1 MPISFKSKSLVPSR
15 NYLLFALLML
25 LSATLLLVWVG
36 QTRIDDFHAY
46 HLSTARDAAASVAV
60 EVSQFV
66 AEKKRLV
73 DLFGREKLDLI
84 QRFVKEPQNE
94 QLYSELQNNIASY
107 FPNYFAFTV
116 ADANGTP
123 YFADFDGFVGE
134 SCKNDIESFARNNNY
149 NPRIHPNPEA
159 YHFDIMASFG
169 EGEHSGVLFISFHAD
184 VLTSLISSSQALGHE
199 LMLTYPQKQS
209 LIEVTSEGARNHWI
223 RDDYRMSQQE
233 LDRVLYQK
241 PVPGTVWFAT
251 DLQKP
256 DLFELFRGN
265 IITQSLIIFSVFAT
279 IGLFTLIVIK
289 KEENRREKIEQ
300 DLVIAKERADIA
312 NKAKSEFLA
321 NMSHE
326 LRTPLNAIIGY
337 SEMLAEEAVDGGFS
351 QLMPDIGQIKS
362 AGHHLLSLI
371 NEILDLS
378 KIEAGQMEVFLEE
391 FNLRALADEV
401 IATVQPLVEKNY
413 NQLTL
418 QCEDDIGEIRSDT
431 TKLRQILFNLISNA
445 SKFTQHGNISV
456 HMYRETVDE
465 YDYIR
470 VNVKDTGIGMTE
482 SQLNRIFQPFAQADS
497 STTRKYGGTGLGLAI
512 TKRFCEMLG
521 GEITA
526 SSAPGKGSTFFV
538 TVKNLVAGEEPTP
551 APATQIGADPAKQRS
566 KNKSNTAEK
575 RNTVSTILVIDDD
588 PNIRNL
594 ASRYLHKEGFNVET
608 APNGKEGLELAKKIK
623 PQVIT
628 LDVMMPVMDGWATLK
643 QIKSDPELKDTPVA
657 MLTQLDERGLGFVL
671 GADDYLFKP
680 IDWKALSTSIKKWVR
695 KKRHANIL
703 VITKTTSLRQQ
714 INTVLQKQGYCVIA
728 VESCELAMQAVQE
741 HNLSLVILDL
751 KVGKP
756 SDGEF
761 MEMLHDNERFN
772 TIPVVA
778 LTNTELSEQE
788 QNWLAKAPHRIL
800 LDDSTAQE
808 QFLTKIRALLRTIDS
823 RNWAA

>member
-1 MPISFKSKSLVPSR
+1 MISKAFFPSK

-25 LSATLLLVWVG
+25 MSAALLLVWVS
-36 QTRIDDFHAY
+36 QTRVKDFRTY
-46 HLSTARDAAASVAV
+46 HQSTARDATLSVV
-60 EVSQFV
+60 EAVSQFV

-73 DLFGREKLDLI
+73 ELFGREKLDLI

-94 QLYSELQNNIASY
+94 QFYSELQENIAAY

-123 YFADFDGFVGE
+123 YFVDFDGFVGE
-134 SCKNDIESFARNNNY
+134 SCKADIVHFAQTKMY
-149 NPRIHPNPEA
+149 KPRIHPNPEA

-169 EGEHSGVLFISFHAD
+169 EGKHAGILFISFHAD
-184 VLTSLISSSQALGHE
+184 ILTSLLSSSQALGHE

-209 LIEVTSEGARNHWI
+209 LIEVTSDGARNHWL

-233 LDRVLYQK
+233 LNRILYQK
-241 PVPGTVWFAT
+241 PVPGTVWYAT

-256 DLFELFRGN
+256 NLFKHFRNN
-265 IITQSLIIFSVFAT
+265 IMTQSLITFSVFAT

-289 KEENRREKIEQ
+289 KEENRREKIEH
-300 DLVIAKERADIA
+300 DLVIAKEQADIA
-312 NKAKSEFLA
+312 NTTKSEFLA

-337 SEMLAEEAVDGGFS
+337 SEMLEEEAVDGGYKE
-351 QLMPDIGQIKS
+351 LAPDIGQIKS
-362 AGHHLLSLI
+362 AGRHLLSLI

-378 KIEAGQMEVFLEE
+378 KIEAGQMEIFLEE

-401 IATVQPLVEKNY
+401 IATVQPLVEKNH

-418 QCEDDIGEIRSDT
+418 QCEDALGEIRSDT

-445 SKFTQHGNISV
+445 SKFTEQGNIAINIF
-456 HMYRETVDE
+456 REKVNEDE
-465 YDYIR
+465 HIR
-470 VNVKDTGIGMTE
+470 INVKDTGIGMTE
-482 SQLNRIFQPFAQADS
+482 EQLSRIFQPFAQADS

-512 TKRFCEMLG
+512 TQRFCEMLG
-521 GEITA
+521 GDITA
-526 SSAPGKGSTFFV
+526 TSAPGKGSTF
-538 TVKNLVAGEEPTP
+538 LVRIKSLEADKATTQLPM
-551 APATQIGADPAKQRS
+551 TQISVDPEKRRLQ
-566 KNKSNTAEK
+566 NKTNAAEK
-575 RNTVSTILVIDDD
+575 RASVSTILVIDDD

-594 ASRYLHKEGFNVET
+594 ASRYLHKEGFSVET
-608 APNGKEGLELAKKIK
+608 AANGKEGLEIAKAIK

-643 QIKSDPELKDTPVA
+643 QIKSDPELKDIPVA

-680 IDWKALSTSIKKWVR
+680 IDWNALSASIKKWVR
-695 KKRHANIL
+695 IKRHANIL
-703 VITKTTSLRQQ
+703 VIAKSTSMRHQ
-714 INTVLQKQGYCVIA
+714 IHTVLRKQGYRVTS
-728 VESCELAMQAVQE
+728 VESGEFAMKAVQKQAP
-741 HNLSLVILDL
+741 SLVIMDL
-751 KVGKP
+751 KADKL

-761 MEMLHDNERFN
+761 MAMLHDNEPFN
-772 TIPVVA
+772 TIPVIA

-788 QNWLAKAPHRIL
+788 QTWLAKTPHHVF

-808 QFLTKIRALLRTIDS
+808 QFLNKIRTLLRTIDS
-823 RNWAA
+823 HNWAA

>member
-1 MPISFKSKSLVPSR
+1 LVPSK
-15 NYLLFALLML
+15 NIVLFALLML
-25 LSATLLLVWVG
+25 LSAALLLVWVG
-36 QTRIDDFHAY
+36 QTRIDDFHTY
-46 HLSTARDAAASVAV
+46 HQSTARNATASVV
-60 EVSQFV
+60 EEVSQFV
-66 AEKKRLV
+66 SEKKRLV
-73 DLFGREKLDLI
+73 DLFGREKLNLI

-94 QLYSELQNNIASY
+94 QLYNELQESIAAY

-116 ADANGTP
+116 ADANGIP
-123 YFADFDGFVGE
+123 YFVDFDGFVGE
-134 SCKNDIESFARNNNY
+134 ACKNDIENFAQKKLY
-149 NPRIHPNPEA
+149 KPRIHPNPEA

-169 EGEHSGVLFISFHAD
+169 EGEYSGVLFISFHAD
-184 VLTSLISSSQALGHE
+184 ILTGLLSSSQALGHE

-209 LIEVTSEGARNHWI
+209 LIEVTSDGARNHWI

-233 LDRVLYQK
+233 LDRILYQK
-241 PVPGTVWFAT
+241 PVPGTVWYAT

-256 DLFELFRGN
+256 DLFKHLRVN
-265 IITQSLIIFSVFAT
+265 IIAQSLSIFSVFAT

-337 SEMLAEEAVDGGFS
+337 SEILEEEALDGGFKELS
-351 QLMPDIGQIKS
+351 PDIGQIKS
-362 AGHHLLSLI
+362 AGRHLLSLI

-378 KIEAGQMEVFLEE
+378 KIEAGQMELFLEE
-391 FNLRALADEV
+391 FNLGELVDDV
-401 IATVQPLVEKNY
+401 IATAQPLVEKKH

-418 QCEDDIGEIRSDT
+418 QCDDGLDKIRSDS

-445 SKFTQHGNISV
+445 SKFTEHGNISV
-456 HMYRETVDE
+456 HMFREEVNE
-465 YDYIR
+465 NEYIR

-482 SQLNRIFQPFAQADS
+482 AQLNHIFQPFAQADS

-512 TKRFCEMLG
+512 TKCFCEMLG

-526 SSAPGKGSTFFV
+526 TSAPGKGSTFLVTIKDFV
-538 TVKNLVAGEEPTP
+538 ADKELIP
-551 APATQIGADPAKQRS
+551 APATQISTDPAKQRLR
-566 KNKSNTAEK
+566 NKTNIAEK

-588 PNIRNL
+588 PSIRNL

-608 APNGKEGLELAKKIK
+608 APNGKEGLALAKKVK

-643 QIKSDPELKDTPVA
+643 QIKSDPELKETPVA

-680 IDWKALSTSIKKWVR
+680 IDWKALSASIKKWVR
-695 KKRHANIL
+695 QKRHATIL
-703 VITKTTSLRQQ
+703 VITKAASLRQQ
-714 INTVLQKQGYCVIA
+714 IHSVLQKQGHRVTA
-728 VESCELAMQAVQE
+728 VESYELAIQAVQE
-741 HNLSLVILDL
+741 QAPSLILLDL
-751 KVGKP
+751 KADKP
-756 SDGEF
+756 SDCEF
-761 MEMLHDNERFN
+761 MEILHDTECFN
-772 TIPVVA
+772 AIPVIA
-778 LTNTELSEQE
+778 LTNTGLSEQE
-788 QNWLAKAPHRIL
+788 QNWLARAPHHVL
-800 LDDSTAQE
+800 LDDGTAQE
-808 QFLTKIRALLRTIDS
+808 QFLNKIRALLRTIDS
-823 RNWAA
+823 HHWAA